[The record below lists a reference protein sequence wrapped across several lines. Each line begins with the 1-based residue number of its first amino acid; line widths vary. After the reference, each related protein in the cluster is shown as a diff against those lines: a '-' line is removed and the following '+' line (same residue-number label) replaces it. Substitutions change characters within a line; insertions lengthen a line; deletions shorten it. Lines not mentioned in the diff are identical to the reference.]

1 MIQIHTELALE
12 RGSDVILH
20 KTATP
25 ESFPV
30 VYSMDLASIPQRVCS
45 NNLIPPPL
53 CSSWKRREGGTEN
66 KASRTKAEAAIKQRR
81 WCLCKNARLSHCP
94 SECLL
99 LPVSYPGSF
108 FFVVRSVWRSCS
120 RFPPRAGLHRK
131 AGWLAGGTG
140 KETADG
146 GQHVLTPQKRTQ
158 MCYPAHVS
166 RKYVVKIATQMADPG
181 DGGCF
186 RGSMKAG
193 TQAETFSPSDLWP
206 FGGARPHRQAGE
218 SSEAFVFTSTGISA
232 GFCSQRPKE
241 FDDVRWNYRLKS
253 KKISSNPTNRS

>member
-1 MIQIHTELALE
+1 MIQIHTELPLE
-12 RGSDVILH
+12 RGSDVMLH

-66 KASRTKAEAAIKQRR
+66 KASRTKAEAAIKQQR

-120 RFPPRAGLHRK
+120 HFPPPRAGLHRK

-140 KETADG
+140 KETAS
-146 GQHVLTPQKRTQ
+146 VKRQ
-158 MCYPAHVS
+158 MEDSMCLRRRNAHKCAIL
-166 RKYVVKIATQMADPG
+166 RM
-181 DGGCF
+181 F
-186 RGSMKAG
+186 RANMLLKLRLRWG
-193 TQAETFSPSDLWP
+193 TQAME
-206 FGGARPHRQAGE
+206 GAFAG
-218 SSEAFVFTSTGISA
+218 
-232 GFCSQRPKE
+232 
-241 FDDVRWNYRLKS
+241 L
-253 KKISSNPTNRS
+253 